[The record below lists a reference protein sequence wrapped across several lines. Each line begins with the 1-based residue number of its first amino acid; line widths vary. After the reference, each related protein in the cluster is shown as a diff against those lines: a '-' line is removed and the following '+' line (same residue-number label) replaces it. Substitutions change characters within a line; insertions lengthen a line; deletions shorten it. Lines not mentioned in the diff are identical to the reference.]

1 MKKIVLFSVLSLVAC
16 VLTLSGCRE
25 KGLQNVRGEVKSVN
39 VHKDTLISMTVN
51 VNEAGDTLLFYLS
64 DARFQQGIMMPKDS
78 VIVDYIDRR
87 DSLKALVVTALPKT
101 HLLGDVK
108 PTDTLLT
115 APMRQNAEDKKQV
128 PAGPAAP
135 EKK

>member
-1 MKKIVLFSVLSLVAC
+1 
-16 VLTLSGCRE
+16 
-25 KGLQNVRGEVKSVN
+25 
-39 VHKDTLISMTVN
+39 
-51 VNEAGDTLLFYLS
+51 
-64 DARFQQGIMMPKDS
+64 MPKDS